1 MPTDNNT
8 TQHDNNTATQYDYY
22 YYQGRRVRRPKAEGG
37 QFLTDHP
44 DAMHLPSD
52 KAGWDTQLTQWGL
65 DPAKYPNPTFTVG
78 SDTDLALLQ
87 KSRERSLAQHR
98 TERQEA
104 RSGTMRPLSKEDN
117 ELPAVT
123 ITADGNGRTTTS
135 HEREVSLFGHKF
147 AVSDPPSAS
156 PVADAMDDAS
166 FDFSM
171 TPEGRQLKSEMQRAA
186 DSITDR
192 YAKEYAASPEYK
204 QLAARAKAEGWD
216 TARLDEE
223 AGREFSSL
231 YGKRI
236 DSDWQA
242 MGYDER
248 WYKELNSRYGGQL
261 AEAEKQ
267 QTAADLATVGRDIDS
282 LYGRLAHDK
291 EQVRMGRKGY
301 DADTY
306 IRWNAREAML
316 DAARDQYEDAQR
328 IVDEARRDT
337 SWGKGRKL
345 ASLGRGVSDIVGDID
360 TWTAGFTDLDNAQQ
374 LNTVLHKVEAGDDLT
389 PEQTALMDA
398 LTYGMAAR
406 AAHIDDV
413 SGWYKAGEVTG
424 ESIPFIL
431 EMLVNPLSSAGSA
444 ATKTILKY
452 GLRRYGLRSVAS
464 ASRGLARRVAGLGT
478 RRGLSKALGAAAQGT
493 VGLGRGLASGVAR
506 GAGMAATTG
515 GGRVMAGAMQRQ
527 NDDYA
532 IERADDGRYVATGG
546 DETLGESIVRSFAST
561 AFENASEMSGDL
573 LGRTLGLPMHALG
586 KAGAARAVGS
596 WLSKSRAGQ
605 IYRAISGNTVAKTLR
620 ERAHVT
626 GVFGEYLEEVYSN
639 ALNAAVGNGTW
650 GEVVDPVQNVQTF
663 LSLVPMQV
671 GFGLLGL
678 GGYAAQSYASAR
690 ERRSI
695 RDGASDRARSMMD
708 MLDNTPDALIDRVV
722 TGLSANASYTPQER
736 ETLVRYGIAVKQGRE
751 LSHAAVEMS
760 DDDRL
765 ANDAYA
771 NGQSISS
778 PAELHDA
785 WLEYLAVR
793 EEASSVF
800 SDEDMGLLETMS
812 PGQALQHI
820 DGKDRGL
827 ALELMSAR
835 ARVNGAETGIGER
848 ARDASIA
855 ATRMVRNNT
864 NEGSGRIVLAAMGD
878 GSRAYVV
885 SGSVSLNDDGS
896 IDRGG
901 SSESL
906 VVRDASTGKARMAD
920 VSEISS
926 IEADEEAGAAAEE
939 AGRTAYDGVMRG
951 ERGAMFGIPAV
962 GGVANLGGVP
972 VTVTAVGDD
981 GVHYTLPDGTAS
993 VLDEQS
999 FVDAVVGPEVSRRMV
1014 ERASVRGSGQASDGR
1029 GFDSPIQNLDSPGQ
1043 GSAWRVGDGVRR
1055 GRASGT
1061 VVELP
1066 GDGTMVVEWS
1076 DGSISQM
1083 PVAEA
1088 EVMSQ
1093 DGSGV
1098 EPQPVGRGLLGN
1110 IYDQFRGKAKA
1121 AIDFLTKR
1129 REGVAQAALHHK
1141 DIGDIDLAW
1150 GNSKMGLEHIV
1161 SKHPDV
1167 LDGLQERLDDMDVV
1181 EASDNRVVLESNTH
1195 KAVVSK
1201 MLGQEKT
1208 PQWLLTAYEKKDAS
1222 GGSSDIVP
1230 EPQRG
1235 KQNGTA
1241 PLQDIQSTGKVSA
1254 LPADMQEGDTVGG
1267 SPVALSY
1274 LLEGGK
1280 GSIGS
1285 TGYFLHGVAA
1295 AFPELT
1301 AQIEEIR
1308 SRYLSEIDPSPT
1320 GYAASGHKSIGE
1332 IRDLVNTVYGE
1343 RGVEIFDRLLQ
1354 NADGFV
1360 PRDGAIVAKAI
1371 DELLPVQP
1379 QLVAEAEV
1387 MSQDG
1392 SGASFI
1398 DVIRTL
1404 YVKGKEAASKLFQRS
1419 FFDVAK
1425 TPDFMKHL
1433 GLTGDKFTIRYGVIS
1448 RHFGKDAEHNL
1459 PEEVW
1464 KQLPE
1469 AIQNPFAITRYY
1481 ADDERKRQ
1489 KGYRLYTSLQLGNG
1503 SYVVVSAEV
1512 KNAGRDI
1519 EVNAINTVF
1528 GRNALSDVH
1537 DELIYTSDT
1546 ITPDQQSLLDGNN
1559 PRQYPANRES
1569 SDVGKVSALPAD
1581 VQGRS
1586 LTSAEANTL
1595 IAEMEAQ
1602 AEAAPEME
1610 LTPANWQREFGADGM
1625 VDTPLGKV
1633 KMGENQITKLF
1644 AKGRDAQ
1651 FGMIRPTLADPDVII
1666 EESSTSSDGTT
1677 ERPSSYVF
1685 VKTFNRN
1692 GETIKFFASITVKK
1706 DGMEVS
1712 VSSHFM
1718 NKNAVA
1724 RKMVDGNVMYI
1735 KEALRP
1741 ISSEWHLA
1749 EHREDVPD
1757 LLPTQE
1763 NNASITEDTTST
1775 GKDTTPS
1782 GKKQGGVATSP
1793 IPRDSQ
1799 GQPDYERADP
1809 DAAWDAIVEQTG
1821 GDEAMAQ
1828 AVADSMVADKEAALK
1843 KAERAK
1849 PRGGVTIAEKI
1860 AAERD
1865 RKEAVERA
1873 KASLTHWQRI
1883 ALTRQRRQV
1892 EAQAEQSRRAE
1903 EAARSRREQEER
1915 QRAELEEAERIRRE
1929 ALNGVPDIIDDTP
1942 QDARARGYR
1951 RVNGEKIDRQA
1962 PLALPGDVSA
1972 DAVNRQFNDELQ
1984 RQVDGT
1990 LPKGHIY
1997 RLGRPGGVLLSTGFP
2012 DLPIELSST
2021 RLEEKSRQR
2030 NHEFD
2035 IADVRD
2041 LAKAINNPLA
2051 VFSYGNKDKAQN
2063 VVVEIERGGKKFVV
2077 GISLNPVV
2085 GGRNLE
2091 VNSIRGLFPKD
2102 NAEWLNWIAQG
2113 KLLYVDKQK
2122 IQALMSQQRTILAD
2136 VGYLDLDAVA
2146 NIVKNFE
2153 NPDISI
2159 GNGAIL
2165 GNEVHVKFD
2174 DQNIPAGR
2182 VALIEASRL
2191 QPSHINGQRNPL
2203 HFIDEAQPKE
2213 RNDEASVLS
2222 ARRMAANIRPEE
2234 ITSSV
2239 TAYTGAPTVN
2249 VRGEVIQGNNRSA
2262 ALREMWAGEPA
2273 QAQKYKQYLTDHAA
2287 DFGLTPEDVEAMRR
2301 PVLVS
2306 MVDVS
2311 DDEAITLGQFVAQD
2325 TESGGT
2331 ERIKP
2336 RNVVQRMG
2344 GDMRSF
2350 ASRLL
2355 SSSNDEMTFSE
2366 LVDRNGM
2373 DVLKWMQQRGHIS
2386 PTQYRSAFD
2395 NRGNLT
2401 AEAKNDLRGI
2411 MYQSIFQNGNTHL
2424 EEMFGT
2430 LPAKAQKAILATAY
2444 RDYDSPN
2451 AERMNAELQ
2460 ASISAYHALSQMPDF
2475 ASAKN
2480 YREARLAA
2488 QTWQRQYAIDDV
2500 TGESYLP
2507 SDRYSNF
2514 AVLLAVMYKGQT
2526 QSFIQNTLDGIF
2538 DLVQGTQ
2545 EATLFEQP
2553 DNTPRTL
2560 AEAINEAI
2568 NARGD
2573 ELLLNGKFTYDGQR
2587 RSNVLAGGS
2596 AASQQGRQGST
2607 GDAPAGGRAEDA
2619 TRQADSPSGVERNSG
2634 QLRNDG
2640 KRQNALS
2647 EVSSAERIEME
2658 SRIVDWLSDDNLA
2671 KASGKSREDIF
2682 KEFGNEPMPIAY
2694 IPERFMPLA
2703 GDGISD
2709 PRIYCGKGYF
2719 IEHALRNHA
2728 AQGSQMSVD
2737 DVDVSKYLNI
2747 QSVLDNPDHIK
2758 ETFVDGKRTV
2768 VFIKKIGRYFAEL
2781 TQVEENG
2788 KIILHKS
2795 LFNQKKEPYAKLD
2808 DIRHKYTSSEGG
2820 VSSISHADGTA
2831 PAISLQ
2837 SRDDVKSSRK
2847 SKPTNSRTDVDNN
2860 LNGVSDDTAT
2870 QHSSDVSES
2879 KETDKLTDAQAIGEK
2894 LDEKPF
2900 ATVKTKRGIAELRRA
2915 TSRSKDGMSATR
2927 VVATRN
2933 GREVSMPTASMPLPD
2948 IYAMPDISDS
2958 IEVVGARE
2966 IRELKGKTAATVVV
2980 RHEDGTL
2987 DTMETRLVPKDET
3000 EAVNDAQPLSLAD
3013 MQQGSEPA
3021 MRQVDVEGLMQ
3032 AINRDGEAKLS
3043 DHFIVGK
3050 PGLTERLSGGNTNGQ
3065 TSNTEAGQT
3074 NDTYGADNRLVSRA
3088 RYEELKK
3095 RMRQKLGGQMN
3106 MGIDPE
3112 ILAIG
3117 TEMAAYHIEAG
3128 ARRFADYARRMIAD
3142 LGDAIRPYLKSFYN
3156 GARDL
3161 PEVQEAGYADE
3172 MTPYEDVRAFDVANF
3187 DRGST
3192 DAFAT
3197 AEMVVAEQEA
3207 GRQAEKAKSEIINRR
3222 NNERRKENEQTAADT
3237 EAVAGQA
3244 EAVASKAES
3253 RIEAA
3258 TDEKQVNE
3266 TVEEI
3271 DSQLD
3276 KVNEQ
3281 LALLGYYDADQV
3293 EGDFNEAYGYM
3304 RNAEKK
3310 AVKDA
3315 NRLANRLVKDLG
3327 IDPKAIVDK
3336 KGKRRRSI
3344 AVANI
3349 APIGGDI
3356 SIYLPLGD
3364 KRELYINIQL
3374 DKQNGDNLKAKGG
3387 YVRIENPNPERGE
3400 ERYLSS
3406 NNFFADDET
3415 YQSLLRKVQQLV
3427 KHYVTDFVPKSN
3439 TQQEVSAKAER
3450 KQGKRQRKQEE
3461 PKIADLFSAQEEYAV
3476 ENQENSPFQ
3485 KGDAVI
3491 YHGKPATVYDFDD
3504 DGRLVLDTGLAPVL
3518 YDIADPKEV
3527 KPANTASPNVE
3538 NAEINRTFANAV
3550 KTDMLVALDSG
3561 TRPYRSILDLRKRA
3575 ASLGM
3580 EVDND
3585 GRTDILLQELVEDGL
3600 VRAAREVVEQH
3611 GRDSRE
3617 SYDLI
3622 CKLYDMQPTIAARSS
3637 NRIKMQQYST
3647 PLPMAWNAAHFAMSG
3662 KKDGKV
3668 LEPTAGNGMLVF
3680 SVPAQQVHAN
3690 ELDET
3695 RLDNLREQG
3704 FAQVTRQDAADPFE
3718 GGQQYDVIIANPPF
3732 GKREEVEYDG
3742 KMIPG
3747 LDPQITLNALASMKD
3762 DGKAAIIIGGNM
3774 EYGNNGGL
3782 KSMKPFFTYLYDH
3795 YNVKGVVDM
3804 DGRLYAKQGTTYPTR
3819 MILIA
3824 GRRSDEERAQTAV
3837 YPPVESKAIRK
3848 AESFDDLYEIVNEVI
3863 NSKEKTNG
3871 TEILRS
3877 QQGQLVS
3884 VADRPSR
3891 NTDGKRHTGQSRTD
3905 DTSGRGR
3912 RASVEGPQEQSEVVL
3927 RGEHRTDTGDGET
3940 RRGTGGNTTG
3950 GSRGVPEPDVQRVD
3964 RVGVS
3969 TNRVGL
3975 SPEPKKRNL
3984 TEEKL
3989 PYRPHNSAFSL
4000 ESVAPAAMVEA
4011 MDNVLSQIEAE
4022 NGNIDEFVKK
4032 ELGYDTIE
4040 ETHQALAAEQIDS
4053 VAMAIYQMK
4062 KGQALIIGDQT
4073 GVGKGRQMAAL
4084 IRWAVKRGEKPIFI
4098 TQKAD
4103 LFSDIYRD
4111 LVDIGSGDLVPF
4123 IFNSPSAKENKG
4135 EMVDAN
4141 GKVVYKG
4148 LSDAKMKKVMATGKL
4163 PDEYD
4168 YAVLTYSQV
4177 NSGDEISQKEAE
4189 EAAKKR
4195 GGRTK
4200 KSKASKDGK
4209 ATPKATFL
4217 RAIAEDNYL
4226 FLDESHT
4233 AAGTSNTGAY
4243 LQSILRSAKAAT
4255 FASATFAKRPDTM
4268 PLYAI
4273 RTAMS
4278 QAKVEPDKLI
4288 GIIEKGGVTLQ
4299 EIMSRELTNAGQMVR
4314 RERDMSDVVTDWKT
4328 ITDPV
4333 TVKRSRENYD
4343 RTIAAFNAIIKFQED
4358 YVKPMVDAMDKE
4370 LAVMAESA
4378 GIKRGTDKLGI
4389 SNVPFASKTYNYT
4402 KQLMLALKVD
4412 AIVNEVDTEI
4422 KAGRHPVIALE
4433 STMESSIKDY
4443 SAGEVIEEPT
4453 FSASLLRGLDTVM
4466 QYTIKDENGKEQHAR
4481 YSPKQLGEAGEK
4493 AYYELQDFI
4502 RKSTSDI
4509 FISPL
4514 DAIIERLHGIGYK
4527 VGELT
4532 GRDMYVERDDEGRVV
4547 VKRRT
4552 DKDKKKMQREFNN
4565 GTLDVLILNKSAS
4578 TGISLHA
4585 SEKFSDQRQR
4595 TMIIAQPLSDI
4606 NDYMQMIGRIDRTGQ
4621 VHRGYYINLG
4631 LPVPAENRFLMMLS
4645 TKLKSLNANT
4655 TTSQDSESN
4664 DVEAPDLLNKYGSQ
4678 VVVEYLRD
4686 NPEIYEKMGSPLK
4699 KSGEGSNTVSIAEL
4713 EEYKPQEDDARKITG
4728 YVALLTT
4735 KEQEEFYDD
4744 VVRRYNELIKYLN
4757 DTGSNDLKITV
4768 MPLRAKTLSKRV
4780 SSEGIDP
4787 TGTNPFARNSYV
4799 ERVEMDVLRKPMKAA
4814 EIRKTIAQV
4823 NKGKRPEDYIRQV
4836 IATIEKE
4843 DEARVAAEEARY
4855 ERSKVKA
4862 QEDIAKQTDKI
4873 NRQQKRTAEE
4883 KQAAIAD
4890 YVRET
4895 NDNVESKHNDNMVR
4909 INTNSDM
4916 LKQRLHMFEVGKSYL
4931 MPDNLESMVFDFS
4944 TPAIFC
4950 GYKSKDS
4957 KITASTTLAVFA
4969 TLDGRRR
4976 MEVKLSQ
4983 PEALRNIYKATNDNW
4998 DAARSTTLEN
5008 WDSQIPTGTRKT
5020 GFIMTGN
5027 ILQAIADTQDEHGGY
5042 PGQLISYTDIDGN
5055 VHDGI
5060 LMPDKWNTSMLKT
5073 SGAPIIS
5080 RLKQIKDYMPVTSH
5094 DGKVD
5099 ITGSSWAKVY
5109 YLTVPK
5115 TKKDGAVYYENKTLL
5130 DAVHGHNFYPYRGKL
5145 RADITAENIER
5156 VVRELSKLGV
5166 RVKEETNEDDALYR
5180 LDDELAEV
5188 NERFNEQLDGLT
5200 EENADS
5206 VTLSL
5211 GRPSAVL
5218 RAAGVEDKP
5227 MKLYGNKVMKKMR
5240 KHGFTLPE
5248 LRDLPRAVADPIA
5261 VFKNYGKEGNR
5272 SILTEL
5278 RTEQGNF
5285 LVTLTL
5291 GEGHDVDFNIVTSV
5305 FGKGGSNIVDWINKG
5320 FATYINKEKALD
5332 YLHHSALKAVTSD
5345 SQELVSAA
5353 NVVRNFENPGING
5366 EETYR
5371 DVYRLDD
5378 DELGEVNERFN
5389 EELRRYDSGEMDTNE
5404 MFHLGMPQGVMR
5416 AFLPDLP
5423 IVMRQRVAKKG
5434 AEKKHNVPT
5443 SALQDMPS
5451 MISDPIFVF
5460 QRDANTIGILTDMTD
5475 NDGKN
5480 VCVAIELGR
5489 VIQNGGE
5496 YLEVNDIRSF
5506 HGREVKY
5513 IIEPIAHN
5521 NTLRYANK
5529 EKGLAWLSSA
5539 SQPVQQEIDKQ
5550 DLIDAANIVRNFEN
5564 PSFNGD
5570 NLREGV
5576 GELSDDDLSIANDP
5590 VSKLLGK
5597 STRTAA
5603 QRRAFAEKERQRMV
5617 DAVQDLAAKLH
5628 LDNVEVVTDAST
5640 LDGRRA
5646 KAKGFYSRST
5656 GRITIVIPN
5665 HTSVYDAEQTLLH
5678 EAVAHYGLRELF
5690 GEHFDTFLD
5699 NVFQSADSDVRRR
5712 ITELARERNWDF
5724 RTATEEYL
5732 ASLAEETNF
5741 EAATRSGWWQKI
5753 KDAFM
5758 RMLHSIG
5765 FENFSGVTLSD
5776 NELRYIL
5783 WRSYENLAEPGRY
5796 RSILGEAED
5805 VAKQYELKVGNY
5817 APFHGN
5823 IGQVADVRESAKAKR
5838 IEKLRNSKPVGIT
5851 GNEIEP
5857 SDNLKQYKKNALE
5870 YGKKLQ
5876 GEYTNKDT
5884 GITIRLQRGRRNGG
5898 INEVLQHDYKD
5909 IEHLQSTAAIPHIIE
5924 NSIYIDTRENID
5936 VEKNPDVKEY
5946 QYYVCGLKIGNVDY
5960 TVRSTVAVDKNGNR
5974 YYDHKLTHIEK
5985 GKLLDLIN
5993 SQAAY
5998 NNGFGTTPGTKP
6010 TTEIFSNY
6018 KDKILLS
6025 ILQAD
6030 GEEKDLLFREADT
6043 PQEYDKAIVRER
6055 YDRRVRSFWYNSAE
6069 SMFDSMQS
6077 LKEAMQ
6083 MIVEAETGG
6092 TRHIEE
6098 IAGFENAYLGENR
6111 LSSKNEAEGK
6121 AVARHLFKPLLDEA
6135 AKLAKDKA
6143 SRTALYDYMMAKH
6156 GLERNRVMAL
6166 REAQKAYDDT
6176 LRKHPHSK
6184 KTLQDFIDEY
6194 RDRDFAGLTGLTGTE
6209 NVAEAEAEARRMVDE
6224 YEAAHDTDALWARVR
6239 AVTDYIL
6246 DKSLDTGLL
6255 SREGYDR
6262 IKGMYTHYIPLRGF
6276 AAVTSPE
6283 AYTYLDAVQTGAASV
6298 IKEAG
6303 GRTTKADDPLAQ
6315 ISSMLD
6321 SVIMQGNRNQ
6331 IVKQRFLNFVLNHPS
6346 DLVSVS
6352 ELYLEHDEV
6361 KGEWRAKLP
6370 ELDDDMTPSQV
6381 SAALREFDRTM
6392 SRLVAEQPGRYRLAR
6407 QSPDI
6412 PYVVP
6417 GKATLRE
6424 HQVLVRRGGRTV
6436 VLTINGNPRLAQ
6448 ALNGAT
6454 NPDGGTGMWEQV
6466 LRIGESVNRQLA
6478 AFYTTRRPDFVLSNF
6493 LRDAVYTNTMAYVKE
6508 GGSYGARFNVN
6519 FGRFNPGS
6527 IMRLIVRYEAG
6538 RLDESD
6544 ETERLFRLF
6553 MDNGGETGY
6562 AMMRDMEAHKR
6573 AVTRALRDSRGL
6585 TVAQLGKMVGGY
6597 WDIFNRGV
6605 ENCARFAAFVTS
6617 MQSGRSL
6624 DRSIWDAK
6632 EISVNFNKKGS
6643 GFTMFDPRA
6652 GWRSASNWV
6661 RFASGAG
6668 RLGYVFWN
6676 AALQGTSN
6684 FTRAT
6689 ARHPVR
6695 AVTAMAAMYL
6705 LGTLAPVLASM
6716 FGSGDDDDDYY
6727 DLPDFVRRTNWVI
6740 PTGGHGWIC
6749 IPLPVEYRAI
6759 YGLGELSGTL
6769 MGGEVR
6775 MDGAEIAMEVASQ
6788 LSQLMPIN
6796 LLEGGGGSH
6805 AWHALVP
6812 SAVAPI
6818 VEIAVN
6824 RDWLGLPVYKDT
6836 PYNKEVPEWRSV
6848 YRNTNELLVSA
6859 SRWLNDASGGND
6871 VDRGTMGW
6879 LNPAAVEH
6887 LLGGYLG
6894 GYATTVGQMVNMAG
6908 SLIRGEETDVRNVPL
6923 LNRVYKRGTDRTEAR
6938 HVNEEYWKLVKEA
6951 GKTTYRLR
6959 GYREEAARGV
6969 TEYAERIVWL
6979 NRSPE
6984 YARYAIMRPY
6994 MRAVK
6999 RMEQAR
7005 GQVAEGAQAD
7015 SIDNAII
7022 DLKRQA
7028 VEACAAVE

>member
-1 MPTDNNT
+1 MAKEEFRRKLYETLTHTPDRASNRTWGD
-8 TQHDNNTATQYDYY
+8 YDMFNEVLD
-22 YYQGRRVRRPKAEGG
+22 GDEERRRVAYDRMRRYGGYEGSWDDFNGELGLAASSPGGDAAAGGRGASMVVPSHAPEVSYGTAVPGVTSATGGEEASVTAKRPKETTAD
-37 QFLTDHP
+37 L
-44 DAMHLPSD
+44 LVRRD
-52 KAGWDTQLTQWGL
+52 KAQERFMKS
-65 DPAKYPNPTFTVG
+65 AKG
-78 SDTDLALLQ
+78 EALQ
-87 KSRERSLAQHR
+87 RR
-98 TERQEA
+98 
-104 RSGTMRPLSKEDN
+104 
-117 ELPAVT
+117 
-123 ITADGNGRTTTS
+123 
-135 HEREVSLFGHKF
+135 
-147 AVSDPPSAS
+147 
-156 PVADAMDDAS
+156 MDDAYYNK
-166 FDFSM
+166 
-171 TPEGRQLKSEMQRAA
+171 LSEYLPGYLSSGQG
-186 DSITDR
+186 
-192 YAKEYAASPEYK
+192 KEFVSK
-204 QLAARAKAEGWD
+204 AKASGMSKEQIIQAVMDEVNYLHAPEFDEMWEAGGYNEKIAAGVEASAPGLSEAM
-216 TARLDEE
+216 ARQGNKVDVLALTDKIGREREALRQWRQEHPEAYHRGNGMSYYNTRLAQLDAAEAQMDEARRIIEE
-223 AGREFSSL
+223 AGRDSRKGGGRRLAALGRGIRDVVTDLDTWTMGFADVKNGETLVRTLEKADRGETLTDSEEL
-231 YGKRI
+231 LLDAVLTNAAARDLNAGRI
-236 DSDWQA
+236 SGWYDAGQVTGEMLPFVVQIAASGGLTSA
-242 MGYDER
+242 LSEGMSAATRGLVKHGLRKMG
-248 WYKELNSRYGGQL
+248 
-261 AEAEKQ
+261 
-267 QTAADLATVGRDIDS
+267 QTAAGRAAINSGLRADRAVSRFGQRLGTNRYGQWLAKGAEALGGGLKALPGTMAKGAVVAGSTGLPRTVADY
-282 LYGRLAHDK
+282 YGR
-291 EQVRMGRKGY
+291 E
-301 DADTY
+301 ADS
-306 IRWNAREAML
+306 
-316 DAARDQYEDAQR
+316 YEF
-328 IVDEARRDT
+328 
-337 SWGKGRKL
+337 
-345 ASLGRGVSDIVGDID
+345 GRG
-360 TWTAGFTDLDNAQQ
+360 
-374 LNTVLHKVEAGDDLT
+374 
-389 PEQTALMDA
+389 
-398 LTYGMAAR
+398 
-406 AAHIDDV
+406 
-413 SGWYKAGEVTG
+413 
-424 ESIPFIL
+424 
-431 EMLVNPLSSAGSA
+431 
-444 ATKTILKY
+444 
-452 GLRRYGLRSVAS
+452 
-464 ASRGLARRVAGLGT
+464 
-478 RRGLSKALGAAAQGT
+478 
-493 VGLGRGLASGVAR
+493 
-506 GAGMAATTG
+506 
-515 GGRVMAGAMQRQ
+515 
-527 NDDYA
+527 
-532 IERADDGRYVATGG
+532 DDGRYDVERTG
-546 DETLGESIVRSFAST
+546 ASPG
-561 AFENASEMSGDL
+561 ENARRAFYSNAAEFGSEFAG
-573 LGRTLGLPMHALG
+573 GALG
-586 KAGAARAVGS
+586 KVVGGMADIARAVPGAGDI
-596 WLSKSRAGQ
+596 LGLGAQLTNKLRHTRAGQ
-605 IYRAISGNTVAKTLR
+605 LYDAVVNAPVAGALRRATNIGGLS
-620 ERAHVT
+620 E
-626 GVFGEYLEEVYSN
+626 EYLEEVYNNVLAGLSGDMDWSDVTS
-639 ALNAAVGNGTW
+639 L
-650 GEVVDPVQNVQTF
+650 DQNVETF
-663 LSLVPMQV
+663 MALVPAQV
-671 GFGLLGL
+671 AFGMLGL
-678 GGYAAQSYASAR
+678 GGMAAGLRSCNKAR
-690 ERRSI
+690 REMRDDADDALLPIMDGIDLADNEHIERVI
-695 RDGASDRARSMMD
+695 KDVARSGSMGMED
-708 MLDNTPDALIDRVV
+708 K
-722 TGLSANASYTPQER
+722 SAILR
-736 ETLVRYGIAVKQGRE
+736 
-751 LSHAAVEMS
+751 
-760 DDDRL
+760 
-765 ANDAYA
+765 YA
-771 NGQSISS
+771 NNTLRGHELTGSRGRSR
-778 PAELHDA
+778 AED
-785 WLEYLAVR
+785 
-793 EEASSVF
+793 
-800 SDEDMGLLETMS
+800 
-812 PGQALQHI
+812 
-820 DGKDRGL
+820 
-827 ALELMSAR
+827 
-835 ARVNGAETGIGER
+835 
-848 ARDASIA
+848 
-855 ATRMVRNNT
+855 
-864 NEGSGRIVLAAMGD
+864 AMGD
-878 GSRAYVV
+878 AAYQRGYGMTDGGQMDAALTEVAVLGDELAGTFSSEELYQMQAMSPSSVSRWLSERGRGEQIPAAMDYMEAAATV
-885 SGSVSLNDDGS
+885 SGIRAGIEDRASTKAEEAERLVRENANLGTGTVVAVTLRDGRKAFVKS
-896 IDRGG
+896 GEAMSRSRGEYDG
-901 SSESL
+901 GGVRRAELASNSL
-906 VVRDASTGKARMAD
+906 VVRDAATGETRMVPD
-920 VSEISS
+920 GDIVRVDS
-926 IEADEEAGAAAEE
+926 EEALETAVAE
-939 AGRTAYDGVMRG
+939 ARKVAYDGAIAEGGRLLRG
-951 ERGAMFGIPAV
+951 DVDMGVGASFD
-962 GGVANLGGVP
+962 VAFDDGSYGR
-972 VTVTAVGDD
+972 VTVTAD
-981 GVHYTLPDGTAS
+981 GGDGTVDVQMSDGSEVKGMAKE
-993 VLDEQS
+993 VLQVLARNYRLAKRRDE
-999 FVDAVVGPEVSRRMV
+999 R
-1014 ERASVRGSGQASDGR
+1014 RASGRAYGMNGSADAGSGNAPAGSDAGV
-1029 GFDSPIQNLDSPGQ
+1029 
-1043 GSAWRVGDGVRR
+1043 RVGDTVEMDGRR
-1055 GRASGT
+1055 G
-1061 VVELP
+1061 E
-1066 GDGTMVVEWS
+1066 
-1076 DGSISQM
+1076 
-1083 PVAEA
+1083 VAE
-1088 EVMSQ
+1088 VRD
-1093 DGSGV
+1093 DG
-1098 EPQPVGRGLLGN
+1098 
-1110 IYDQFRGKAKA
+1110 
-1121 AIDFLTKR
+1121 
-1129 REGVAQAALHHK
+1129 
-1141 DIGDIDLAW
+1141 
-1150 GNSKMGLEHIV
+1150 
-1161 SKHPDV
+1161 
-1167 LDGLQERLDDMDVV
+1167 
-1181 EASDNRVVLESNTH
+1181 
-1195 KAVVSK
+1195 AVVSWDDGRVT
-1201 MLGQEKT
+1201 LES
-1208 PQWLLTAYEKKDAS
+1208 LEAAA
-1222 GGSSDIVP
+1222 
-1230 EPQRG
+1230 RG
-1235 KQNGTA
+1235 K
-1241 PLQDIQSTGKVSA
+1241 
-1254 LPADMQEGDTVGG
+1254 
-1267 SPVALSY
+1267 
-1274 LLEGGK
+1274 
-1280 GSIGS
+1280 
-1285 TGYFLHGVAA
+1285 
-1295 AFPELT
+1295 
-1301 AQIEEIR
+1301 
-1308 SRYLSEIDPSPT
+1308 
-1320 GYAASGHKSIGE
+1320 
-1332 IRDLVNTVYGE
+1332 
-1343 RGVEIFDRLLQ
+1343 
-1354 NADGFV
+1354 
-1360 PRDGAIVAKAI
+1360 
-1371 DELLPVQP
+1371 
-1379 QLVAEAEV
+1379 
-1387 MSQDG
+1387 
-1392 SGASFI
+1392 
-1398 DVIRTL
+1398 
-1404 YVKGKEAASKLFQRS
+1404 
-1419 FFDVAK
+1419 
-1425 TPDFMKHL
+1425 
-1433 GLTGDKFTIRYGVIS
+1433 
-1448 RHFGKDAEHNL
+1448 
-1459 PEEVW
+1459 
-1464 KQLPE
+1464 
-1469 AIQNPFAITRYY
+1469 
-1481 ADDERKRQ
+1481 
-1489 KGYRLYTSLQLGNG
+1489 
-1503 SYVVVSAEV
+1503 
-1512 KNAGRDI
+1512 
-1519 EVNAINTVF
+1519 
-1528 GRNALSDVH
+1528 
-1537 DELIYTSDT
+1537 
-1546 ITPDQQSLLDGNN
+1546 
-1559 PRQYPANRES
+1559 
-1569 SDVGKVSALPAD
+1569 
-1581 VQGRS
+1581 
-1586 LTSAEANTL
+1586 
-1595 IAEMEAQ
+1595 
-1602 AEAAPEME
+1602 
-1610 LTPANWQREFGADGM
+1610 
-1625 VDTPLGKV
+1625 
-1633 KMGENQITKLF
+1633 
-1644 AKGRDAQ
+1644 
-1651 FGMIRPTLADPDVII
+1651 
-1666 EESSTSSDGTT
+1666 
-1677 ERPSSYVF
+1677 
-1685 VKTFNRN
+1685 
-1692 GETIKFFASITVKK
+1692 
-1706 DGMEVS
+1706 
-1712 VSSHFM
+1712 
-1718 NKNAVA
+1718 
-1724 RKMVDGNVMYI
+1724 VDGNVMYI

-1775 GKDTTPS
+1775 VKDTTPS

-1883 ALTRQRRQV
+1883 ALTRQRRQM

-1942 QDARARGYR
+1942 QNARARGYR

-2035 IADVRD
+2035 IANVRD

-2146 NIVKNFE
+2146 NIVENFE

-2262 ALREMWAGEPA
+2262 ALREMWAGEPT
-2273 QAQKYKQYLTDHAA
+2273 QAQKYRQYLTDHAA

-2336 RNVVQRMG
+2336 KNVVQRMG

-2596 AASQQGRQGST
+2596 AASQQGST
-2607 GDAPAGGRAEDA
+2607 GDAPSGGRTEGGAGTA
-2619 TRQADSPSGVERNSG
+2619 TDKGRTVPNDTERGGQGDIRHSSGRQPDGLEASEGEVRLSDEIDENGRQFVLTSNG
-2634 QLRNDG
+2634 QLSFGEITEESGLTPAPILLSEGIITNPATNDG
-2640 KRQNALS
+2640 YGLVHIEARHGDQIRKAGYKSVIEFIEDVAQNYERVKEGNIRNGNPTYLIQLKDKHNNTLIVELS
-2647 EVSSAERIEME
+2647 
-2658 SRIVDWLSDDNLA
+2658 SDGNYWNINTA
-2671 KASGKSREDIF
+2671 GIF
-2682 KEFGNEPMPIAY
+2682 KESYGKNRRE
-2694 IPERFMPLA
+2694 
-2703 GDGISD
+2703 
-2709 PRIYCGKGYF
+2709 IYNRHTTVQQSAETVG
-2719 IEHALRNHA
+2719 A
-2728 AQGSQMSVD
+2728 SQEAE
-2737 DVDVSKYLNI
+2737 
-2747 QSVLDNPDHIK
+2747 QSG
-2758 ETFVDGKRTV
+2758 TT
-2768 VFIKKIGRYFAEL
+2768 
-2781 TQVEENG
+2781 
-2788 KIILHKS
+2788 
-2795 LFNQKKEPYAKLD
+2795 
-2808 DIRHKYTSSEGG
+2808 TSSSMNAPTSNI
-2820 VSSISHADGTA
+2820 VSET
-2831 PAISLQ
+2831 P
-2837 SRDDVKSSRK
+2837 
-2847 SKPTNSRTDVDNN
+2847 KPTNSRTDVDSN

-2870 QHSSDVSES
+2870 QHSSDVSVRKYTDKSGVTQTIGEKVAKTEEETEQREAELASRVQVNDDDWQDGDGERPTYKRSIIIDGTHTATQIDEPDENGHYTGSYFEFDNKRFGDIAEIVDYIDNGNTLAS
-2879 KETDKLTDAQAIGEK
+2879 KIAQAEAETDQNPTEAQKEAGNYKKGHIRIGQFNITVENPKGSVRRGTDANGNPWETTMQNTYGYIRGTEGVDGDHIDVFLTNDIDGWNGRRVYVVDQYNEDGTFDEHKVMLGFNEEDEARDAYFSNYNKGWSDRHKIVMTSTNLEDFEKWIDSSHRKTKPFAEYRSVNAEQSKSISPADRIAEIDAQMADLKKQADEAHGRSDLFEEARIISESNELYAERRRLVQEMQPSAVQAEDENAGQTQRPSATDDRYTIERRYHKKNGSYIHAVKFTEQMPREQFLSLKKCVKDFGGYYSSYGKGGFIFETEEAGRKFAEAVLDPSGEK
-2894 LDEKPF
+2894 LDDEK
-2900 ATVKTKRGIAELRRA
+2900 
-2915 TSRSKDGMSATR
+2915 
-2927 VVATRN
+2927 
-2933 GREVSMPTASMPLPD
+2933 
-2948 IYAMPDISDS
+2948 
-2958 IEVVGARE
+2958 
-2966 IRELKGKTAATVVV
+2966 
-2980 RHEDGTL
+2980 
-2987 DTMETRLVPKDET
+2987 
-3000 EAVNDAQPLSLAD
+3000 PLSLDD
-3013 MQQGSEPA
+3013 MRQSNRPA

-3065 TSNTEAGQT
+3065 TSNTEAGQA

-3161 PEVQEAGYADE
+3161 PEVQEAGYAEE
-3172 MTPYEDVRAFDVANF
+3172 MTPYDEVRTFDTANF
-3187 DRGST
+3187 DKANI
-3192 DAFAT
+3192 DAFVT
-3197 AEMVVAEQEA
+3197 AEMVVAEQEV
-3207 GRQAEKAKSEIINRR
+3207 QKEAETAKEQLTNQR
-3222 NNERRKENEQTAADT
+3222 NKQRRKEDEQRTTDT

-3281 LALLGYYDADQV
+3281 LALLGYYEADQV
-3293 EGDFNEAYGYM
+3293 EDDFNEAYGYM

-3315 NRLANRLVKDLG
+3315 NRLANSLVKDLG

-3344 AVANI
+3344 ATANI
-3349 APIGGDI
+3349 ASIGGDI
-3356 SIYLPLGD
+3356 SIHLPLGD

-3374 DKQNGDNLKAKGG
+3374 DKHDGDNLKAMGG
-3387 YVRIENPNPERGE
+3387 YIRIENPNPERGE

-3450 KQGKRQRKQEE
+3450 KQGKRQKKQDES
-3461 PKIADLFSAQEEYAV
+3461 KIADLFSAQEENAV
-3476 ENQENSPFQ
+3476 ENQENSPFK
-3485 KGDAVI
+3485 KGDAVV
-3491 YHGKPATVYDFDD
+3491 YKGKPATVYDIEDN
-3504 DGRLVLDTGLAPVL
+3504 GRLVLDTGLAPVL

-3575 ASLGM
+3575 AGLGM

-3704 FAQVTRQDAADPFE
+3704 FAQVTRQDAAEPFE

-3912 RASVEGPQEQSEVVL
+3912 RAPVEGTQEQGEVVL

-3950 GSRGVPEPDVQRVD
+3950 GSRGIPEPDVQRVD

-4163 PDEYD
+4163 PDEYY

-4836 IATIEKE
+4836 IATIENE

-5099 ITGSSWAKVY
+5099 ITGGSWAKVY

-5180 LDDELAEV
+5180 L
-5188 NERFNEQLDGLT
+5188 
-5200 EENADS
+5200 
-5206 VTLSL
+5206 
-5211 GRPSAVL
+5211 
-5218 RAAGVEDKP
+5218 
-5227 MKLYGNKVMKKMR
+5227 
-5240 KHGFTLPE
+5240 
-5248 LRDLPRAVADPIA
+5248 
-5261 VFKNYGKEGNR
+5261 
-5272 SILTEL
+5272 
-5278 RTEQGNF
+5278 
-5285 LVTLTL
+5285 
-5291 GEGHDVDFNIVTSV
+5291 
-5305 FGKGGSNIVDWINKG
+5305 
-5320 FATYINKEKALD
+5320 
-5332 YLHHSALKAVTSD
+5332 
-5345 SQELVSAA
+5345 
-5353 NVVRNFENPGING
+5353 
-5366 EETYR
+5366 
-5371 DVYRLDD
+5371 D

-5603 QRRAFAEKERQRMV
+5603 QRRAFAERERLRMV

-5628 LDNVEVVTDAST
+5628 LDNVDIVTDAST
-5640 LDGRRA
+5640 LTGRRA
-5646 KAKGFYSRST
+5646 RAKGFYSPRT
-5656 GRITIVIPN
+5656 GKIVIVIPN
-5665 HTSVYDAEQTLLH
+5665 QTSVFDAEQTLLH

-5699 NVFQSADSDVRRR
+5699 NVLANADEAVRRR
-5712 ITELARERNWDF
+5712 ILELSRRHGWDS

-5741 EAATRSGWWQKI
+5741 EAANRTGWWQKI
-5753 KDAFM
+5753 KELFLD
-5758 RMLHSIG
+5758 MLHRIG
-5765 FENFSGVTLSD
+5765 FEDFSGVTLSD

-5783 WRSYENLAEPGRY
+5783 WRSYENLREPGRY

-5805 VAKQYELKVGNY
+5805 IARQAELKVGRY
-5817 APFHGN
+5817 AEDG
-5823 IGQVADVRESAKAKR
+5823 GAGAGVAAESGSDSKAERIRKLRES
-5838 IEKLRNSKPVGIT
+5838 EPVEIT
-5851 GNEIEP
+5851 GKEIEA
-5857 SDNLKQYKKNALE
+5857 SDDLKQYKKNALE
-5870 YGKKLQ
+5870 YGKSLRANYQ
-5876 GEYTNKDT
+5876 NKDT
-5884 GITIRLQRGRRNGG
+5884 GVTIQLGETGVK
-5898 INEVLQHDYKD
+5898 EVLNHDYKNV
-5909 IEHLQSTAAIPHIIE
+5909 EQLQSIAAIPQIIE
-5924 NSIYIDTRENID
+5924 NSIYIDSQENAD
-5936 VEKNPDVKEY
+5936 PEKNEDVSMY
-5946 QYYVCGLKIGNVDY
+5946 HYYVCGLKIGDSDY
-5960 TVRSTVAVDKNGNR
+5960 TVRAVIAEQPNGNR
-5974 YYDHKLTHIEK
+5974 YYDHKLTQIEK
-5985 GKLLDLIN
+5985 GKLLDSLSGI
-5993 SQAAY
+5993 
-5998 NNGFGTTPGTKP
+5998 TTPGFNQETFPISEVKDTK
-6010 TTEIFSNY
+6010 
-6018 KDKILLS
+6018 LLS
-6025 ILQAD
+6025 LLQTEE
-6030 GEEKDLLFREADT
+6030 EEKVLYRMADSAEDYERALVRDKYEKRAGSLLF
-6043 PQEYDKAIVRER
+6043 
-6055 YDRRVRSFWYNSAE
+6055 NSAE
-6069 SMFDSMQS
+6069 SVFDNMQS
-6077 LKEAMQ
+6077 LKESMQ
-6083 MIVEAETGG
+6083 MIVKAEGRG
-6092 TRHIEE
+6092 MHIEE
-6098 IAGFENAYLGENR
+6098 IEGFENAYLGENR
-6111 LSSKNEAEGK
+6111 LSSVNEDEMRR
-6121 AVARHLFKPLLDEA
+6121 VARELYKPLIDA
-6135 AKLAKDKA
+6135 VSRLAPDKA
-6143 SRTALYDYMMAKH
+6143 AREALMRYMKAKH
-6156 GLERNRVMAL
+6156 GLERNVEMRV
-6166 REAQKAYDDT
+6166 REKERVVAEKAG
-6176 LRKHPHSK
+6176 RRPHDPGEDASPRARAAYEK
-6184 KTLQDFIDEY
+6184 SLAEWEERVDGLSGELAAID
-6194 RDRDFAGLTGLTGTE
+6194 RRDFAGLTGLTGE
-6209 NVAEAEAEARRMVDE
+6209 VSVAGAEAAAARLVEDYERYHDVSEVWSRMR
-6224 YEAAHDTDALWARVR
+6224 AATDF
-6239 AVTDYIL
+6239 IL
-6246 DKSLDTGLL
+6246 AKSLDSGLL
-6255 SREGYDR
+6255 GRASYDR
-6262 IKGMYTHYIPLRGF
+6262 IKGMYGNYVPLRGF
-6276 AAVTSPE
+6276 AETTVAE
-6283 AYTYLDAVQTGAASV
+6283 RYNYLDQLQGGVGNVLKRA
-6298 IKEAG
+6298 K
-6303 GRTTKADDPLAQ
+6303 GRTTEADDPLVEL
-6315 ISSMLD
+6315 SLMLD
-6321 SVIMQGNRNQ
+6321 SVVMQGNRNLL
-6331 IVKQRFLNFVLNHPS
+6331 VKQRFLNFVMNHPS

-6352 ELYLEHDEV
+6352 GLYIEHDEV
-6361 KGEWRAKLP
+6361 TGRWRAVSP
-6370 ELDDDMTPSQV
+6370 ELDAGM
-6381 SAALREFDRTM
+6381 SAAEVSSAMTAFV
-6392 SRLVAEQPGRYRLAR
+6392 SRMDKLCEEQPERYKKVDDRVDVPYIV
-6407 QSPDI
+6407 PDQR
-6412 PYVVP
+6412 
-6417 GKATLRE
+6417 TLRQ
-6424 HQVLVRRGGRTV
+6424 HQVIVKRGGRDV
-6436 VLTINGNPRLAQ
+6436 VLTVNGNPRLAQ
-6448 ALNGAT
+6448 ALNGLL
-6454 NPDGGTGMWEQV
+6454 NPDHNIGGVADRV
-6466 LRIGESVNRQLA
+6466 LQAGETLNRHLA
-6478 AFYTTRRPDFVLSNF
+6478 AFYTSRNPDFVLSNF
-6493 LRDAVYTNTMAYVKE
+6493 IRDAFYSNAMTWVKE
-6508 GGSYGARFNVN
+6508 GGAYSRRFMSNM
-6519 FGRFNPGS
+6519 GQFNPAS
-6527 IMRLIVRYEAG
+6527 IVRLIYRYEHG
-6538 RLDESD
+6538 QLDMGNEV
-6544 ETERLFRLF
+6544 ERLFKLF
-6553 MDNGGETGY
+6553 MQHGGETGWTI
-6562 AMMRDMEAHKR
+6562 MRDIDKHRK
-6573 AVTRALRDSRGL
+6573 AVERELRNSRHM
-6585 TVAQLGKMVGGY
+6585 TVRQGWDVAMGY
-6597 WDIFNRGV
+6597 YDLFNRGV
-6605 ENCARFAAFVTS
+6605 ENCARFAAFLTS
-6617 MQSGRSL
+6617 MQSGRSI

-6632 EISVNFNKKGS
+6632 EVSVNFNKRGS
-6643 GFTMFDPRA
+6643 GIKAWDEGA
-6652 GWRSASNWV
+6652 GWGSASNWV
-6661 RFASGAG
+6661 RAMSGMG
-6668 RLGYVFWN
+6668 RAGYVFWN
-6676 AALQGTSN
+6676 ASVQGLSN
-6684 FTRAT
+6684 FARA
-6689 ARHPVR
+6689 AKRNPGRVVPLA
-6695 AVTAMAAMYL
+6695 AVSFG
-6705 LGTLAPVLASM
+6705 LGLLAPVVNEMLVAAM
-6716 FGSGDDDDDYY
+6716 GGDDEYY
-6727 DLPDFVRRTNWVI
+6727 DLPEFYRRSNWVFAL
-6740 PTGGHGWIC
+6740 PGGGWLTL
-6749 IPLPVEYRAI
+6749 PLPIELRAF
-6759 YGLGELSGTL
+6759 YGAGELASSL
-6769 MGGEVR
+6769 MGGKVR
-6775 MDGAEIAMEVASQ
+6775 MSGGEITMELAATVSQ
-6788 LSQLMPIN
+6788 VLPLN
-6796 LLEGGGGSH
+6796 FLEGGGS
-6805 AWHALVP
+6805 WQALVP
-6812 SAVAPI
+6812 SAAAPV
-6818 VEIAVN
+6818 VEVVVN
-6824 RDWLGLPVYKDT
+6824 RDWTGIPVYRST
-6836 PYNKEVPEWRSV
+6836 TFNEHVPEWRAV
-6848 YRNTNELLVSA
+6848 YKNTNELLVDA
-6859 SRWLNDASGGND
+6859 SRRLSRWTGGND
-6871 VDRGTMGW
+6871 VDRGRVEI
-6879 LNPAAVEH
+6879 NPAGVQHVLE
-6887 LLGGYLG
+6887 GYLG
-6894 GYATTVGQMVNMAG
+6894 GFATFTNKLVGLASQVIDAD
-6908 SLIRGEETDVRNVPL
+6908 EEVDVRNVPFV
-6923 LNRVYKRGTDRTEAR
+6923 NRVYKEGNDKTRKSAVREDYFLLMEEYGRTE
-6938 HVNEEYWKLVKEA
+6938 
-6951 GKTTYRLR
+6951 YRLR
-6959 GYREEAARGV
+6959 EYRKRAARGV
-6969 TEYAERIVWL
+6969 LEFAERLDWL
-6979 NRSPE
+6979 NNSE
-6984 YARYAIMRPY
+6984 EFARYVALRPHKNAIDKLRQMAD
-6994 MRAVK
+6994 MTDD
-6999 RMEQAR
+6999 EAR
-7005 GQVAEGAQAD
+7005 VD
-7015 SIDNAII
+7015 SINALI
-7022 DLKRQA
+7022 DDEMA
-7028 VEACAAVE
+7028 AAVDACVAIGE

>member
-1 MPTDNNT
+1 MRPDNNKT
-8 TQHDNNTATQYDYY
+8 YKYQITVDGKTYDVSKDNIDKYGWDGYADDYPGATVRMRNDDGEDYDVPLGRVDAMTKAGLHPFKTSYTQPVQSSKAVISRQAGQAPNLDKTVQPWQPTMQQRLQMNATAQGTILAGKQTLDEADARMANIREYGSGLAPSSAVASDYRLNPKSGKIEKTYVTPTGERTFDRAAADAVSRAYHDAVDMTLSGQLRRAVKLRDDISRRLAERGRELQDEYDKKSVFQKMVASMQY
-22 YYQGRRVRRPKAEGG
+22 AEGG
-37 QFLTDHP
+37 YHDNALGTTKDDEYTKLMAALRQADLQVKELSRQQRREADKQGFWRTTGEILTDPYTYAHSARLGDMVAQASAKSGASEADDLLLEASYGNLQAQAKYGDNASFLERAGVMTGYMP
-44 DAMHLPSD
+44 SFMVDFMATGGGFSGINFITKATGKAATKALGKEVIEEMAKQGFKNYVKRNGLRGLGNEAANWTIKALGTTADDLLIRAPLMTNTVQAASTAADIIERKLGEVTVDDSGNYDFTNDKTWGSAIWQGEANSIVENYSEMFGAHLPDVASMKNLGKLANVIGAKRLGD
-52 KAGWDTQLTQWGL
+52 VLAKADAGALGGITDGTRRIFQQMGVNDYLGEVSEEYYGQLWRTMLNLDDAYRQNPDGTRTNLFATGQFHGDIWGGMAL
-65 DPAKYPNPTFTVG
+65 SMGLMGAGKTTMSAANYLSMKHDVNKADARASELLTPEVWEPLRSTIDMATNDNVG
-78 SDTDLALLQ
+78 DVAEVIVNDRDMTDEEKAAVMNYM
-87 KSRERSLAQHR
+87 ERSLYLRGVNLAELVKSRGGEQDENAQR
-98 TERQEA
+98 A
-104 RSGTMRPLSKEDN
+104 NDSYM
-117 ELPAVT
+117 
-123 ITADGNGRTTTS
+123 DGYN
-135 HEREVSLFGHKF
+135 
-147 AVSDPPSAS
+147 AQSD
-156 PVADAMDDAS
+156 V
-166 FDFSM
+166 
-171 TPEGRQLKSEMQRAA
+171 EMQ
-186 DSITDR
+186 D
-192 YAKEYAASPEYK
+192 
-204 QLAARAKAEGWD
+204 
-216 TARLDEE
+216 
-223 AGREFSSL
+223 
-231 YGKRI
+231 
-236 DSDWQA
+236 
-242 MGYDER
+242 
-248 WYKELNSRYGGQL
+248 
-261 AEAEKQ
+261 
-267 QTAADLATVGRDIDS
+267 
-282 LYGRLAHDK
+282 
-291 EQVRMGRKGY
+291 
-301 DADTY
+301 
-306 IRWNAREAML
+306 
-316 DAARDQYEDAQR
+316 
-328 IVDEARRDT
+328 
-337 SWGKGRKL
+337 
-345 ASLGRGVSDIVGDID
+345 
-360 TWTAGFTDLDNAQQ
+360 
-374 LNTVLHKVEAGDDLT
+374 
-389 PEQTALMDA
+389 
-398 LTYGMAAR
+398 
-406 AAHIDDV
+406 
-413 SGWYKAGEVTG
+413 
-424 ESIPFIL
+424 
-431 EMLVNPLSSAGSA
+431 
-444 ATKTILKY
+444 
-452 GLRRYGLRSVAS
+452 
-464 ASRGLARRVAGLGT
+464 
-478 RRGLSKALGAAAQGT
+478 
-493 VGLGRGLASGVAR
+493 
-506 GAGMAATTG
+506 
-515 GGRVMAGAMQRQ
+515 
-527 NDDYA
+527 
-532 IERADDGRYVATGG
+532 
-546 DETLGESIVRSFAST
+546 
-561 AFENASEMSGDL
+561 
-573 LGRTLGLPMHALG
+573 
-586 KAGAARAVGS
+586 
-596 WLSKSRAGQ
+596 
-605 IYRAISGNTVAKTLR
+605 
-620 ERAHVT
+620 
-626 GVFGEYLEEVYSN
+626 
-639 ALNAAVGNGTW
+639 
-650 GEVVDPVQNVQTF
+650 
-663 LSLVPMQV
+663 
-671 GFGLLGL
+671 
-678 GGYAAQSYASAR
+678 
-690 ERRSI
+690 
-695 RDGASDRARSMMD
+695 ARSMYE
-708 MLDNTPDALIDRVV
+708 LQRQKAEQAL
-722 TGLSANASYTPQER
+722 
-736 ETLVRYGIAVKQGRE
+736 
-751 LSHAAVEMS
+751 
-760 DDDRL
+760 
-765 ANDAYA
+765 
-771 NGQSISS
+771 S
-778 PAELHDA
+778 PEQ
-785 WLEYLAVR
+785 LAVI
-793 EEASSVF
+793 
-800 SDEDMGLLETMS
+800 DEDPMG
-812 PGQALQHI
+812 ALQNLGDDQATNQTIIDYINAKQVYDGMIQRVRDDI
-820 DGKDRGL
+820 DGRIDQSNAMIDSRTNRTTGMIQGATMKVQDEEGNDRRVYVLDGNL
-827 ALELMSAR
+827 AIYED
-835 ARVNGAETGIGER
+835 GTGIDHE
-848 ARDASIA
+848 
-855 ATRMVRNNT
+855 N
-864 NEGSGRIVLAAMGD
+864 
-878 GSRAYVV
+878 
-885 SGSVSLNDDGS
+885 
-896 IDRGG
+896 
-901 SSESL
+901 
-906 VVRDASTGKARMAD
+906 
-920 VSEISS
+920 
-926 IEADEEAGAAAEE
+926 
-939 AGRTAYDGVMRG
+939 
-951 ERGAMFGIPAV
+951 
-962 GGVANLGGVP
+962 
-972 VTVTAVGDD
+972 
-981 GVHYTLPDGTAS
+981 
-993 VLDEQS
+993 
-999 FVDAVVGPEVSRRMV
+999 
-1014 ERASVRGSGQASDGR
+1014 
-1029 GFDSPIQNLDSPGQ
+1029 
-1043 GSAWRVGDGVRR
+1043 
-1055 GRASGT
+1055 
-1061 VVELP
+1061 
-1066 GDGTMVVEWS
+1066 S
-1076 DGSISQM
+1076 DGSIIIRDAESGKIEMVSPDAIFSVEQ
-1083 PVAEA
+1083 PVEPETEKQTAAEA
-1088 EVMSQ
+1088 IRQQFAQEAASRI
-1093 DGSGV
+1093 DGVVPFNPGDTYTVTDESG
-1098 EPQPVGRGLLGN
+1098 Q
-1110 IYDQFRGKAKA
+1110 
-1121 AIDFLTKR
+1121 T
-1129 REGVAQAALHHK
+1129 AQ
-1141 DIGDIDLAW
+1141 
-1150 GNSKMGLEHIV
+1150 M
-1161 SKHPDV
+1161 
-1167 LDGLQERLDDMDVV
+1167 Q
-1181 EASDNRVVLESNTH
+1181 
-1195 KAVVSK
+1195 
-1201 MLGQEKT
+1201 
-1208 PQWLLTAYEKKDAS
+1208 
-1222 GGSSDIVP
+1222 IVP
-1230 EPQRG
+1230 
-1235 KQNGTA
+1235 
-1241 PLQDIQSTGKVSA
+1241 
-1254 LPADMQEGDTVGG
+1254 
-1267 SPVALSY
+1267 
-1274 LLEGGK
+1274 
-1280 GSIGS
+1280 
-1285 TGYFLHGVAA
+1285 
-1295 AFPELT
+1295 
-1301 AQIEEIR
+1301 
-1308 SRYLSEIDPSPT
+1308 
-1320 GYAASGHKSIGE
+1320 
-1332 IRDLVNTVYGE
+1332 
-1343 RGVEIFDRLLQ
+1343 
-1354 NADGFV
+1354 NADGLVDNGDGTVNVSSDGGQTVV
-1360 PRDGAIVAKAI
+1360 PMRKEDIQAMVDATNRARVEQAEQKRETMKPQARPTYNLNDEITLLDENGNIVRGSITSDI
-1371 DELLPVQP
+1371 DEDGQYEVYTETPINGWKVNLFTEEQLERMRADRRRYDEMLQTVDNQLRLGQQTATAEP
-1379 QLVAEAEV
+1379 QLV
-1387 MSQDG
+1387 
-1392 SGASFI
+1392 
-1398 DVIRTL
+1398 
-1404 YVKGKEAASKLFQRS
+1404 
-1419 FFDVAK
+1419 
-1425 TPDFMKHL
+1425 
-1433 GLTGDKFTIRYGVIS
+1433 
-1448 RHFGKDAEHNL
+1448 
-1459 PEEVW
+1459 
-1464 KQLPE
+1464 
-1469 AIQNPFAITRYY
+1469 
-1481 ADDERKRQ
+1481 
-1489 KGYRLYTSLQLGNG
+1489 
-1503 SYVVVSAEV
+1503 
-1512 KNAGRDI
+1512 
-1519 EVNAINTVF
+1519 
-1528 GRNALSDVH
+1528 
-1537 DELIYTSDT
+1537 
-1546 ITPDQQSLLDGNN
+1546 
-1559 PRQYPANRES
+1559 
-1569 SDVGKVSALPAD
+1569 
-1581 VQGRS
+1581 GRS
-1586 LTSAEANTL
+1586 LTEKESATL

-1651 FGMIRPTLADPDVII
+1651 FGMIRPTLTDPDVII

-1828 AVADSMVADKEAALK
+1828 AVADSMMADKEAALK

-1860 AAERD
+1860 AAERG

-1883 ALTRQRRQV
+1883 ALTRQRRQM

-2146 NIVKNFE
+2146 NIWKNFE

-2568 NARGD
+2568 NARSN

-2596 AASQQGRQGST
+2596 AASQQGRQGSA
-2607 GDAPAGGRAEDA
+2607 GSPPAGGRAEDGEQTTDNRTGA
-2619 TRQADSPSGVERNSG
+2619 LPSDAERGGQGDLRYTSGRQPDAPKPSEGRVRLSDEVDENGRPFVISENGTTIFGEIREDSGLTPAPI
-2634 QLRNDG
+2634 
-2640 KRQNALS
+2640 KLS
-2647 EVSSAERIEME
+2647 EGYQDE
-2658 SRIVDWLSDDNLA
+2658 N
-2671 KASGKSREDIF
+2671 
-2682 KEFGNEPMPIAY
+2682 
-2694 IPERFMPLA
+2694 
-2703 GDGISD
+2703 
-2709 PRIYCGKGYF
+2709 GKGYGLVH
-2719 IEHALRNHA
+2719 IEANHGDQIRQAGFSSVEDFVYYVAENYDEDNIRVGKRRNNSSPTFLLQITDTHDNTLFVEMSKD
-2728 AQGSQMSVD
+2728 GSYWNVNSAGIFRKGY
-2737 DVDVSKYLNI
+2737 SNK
-2747 QSVLDNPDHIK
+2747 K
-2758 ETFVDGKRTV
+2758 ETVAKTEPQQPNNAVSTGSSLS
-2768 VFIKKIGRYFAEL
+2768 EN
-2781 TQVEENG
+2781 EEG
-2788 KIILHKS
+2788 GI
-2795 LFNQKKEPYAKLD
+2795 
-2808 DIRHKYTSSEGG
+2808 TSSEPNGKPTVPGG
-2820 VSSISHADGTA
+2820 KHTD
-2831 PAISLQ
+2831 
-2837 SRDDVKSSRK
+2837 KSSAVQAVGEK
-2847 SKPTNSRTDVDNN
+2847 VTKDEEETEQHEAELASRVE
-2860 LNGVSDDTAT
+2860 VSDDDWQEGDGERPTYKRSIIIDGTHTAT
-2870 QHSSDVSES
+2870 QIDEPDENGHYTGSYFEFDNKRFGDIVEIVDYIDNGNTLASKIAQAEAETDQNPTEAQKEAGNYKKGHIRIGQFNITVENPKGSVRRGTDANGNPWETTMQNTYGYIRGTEGVDGDHIDVFLTNDIDGWNGRRVYVVDQYNEDGTFDEHKVMLGFNEEDEARDAYFSNYNKGWSDRHKIVMTSTNLEDFEKWIDSSHRKTKPFAEYRSVNAEQSKSISPADRIAEIDAQMADLKKQADEAHGRSDLFEEARIISES
-2879 KETDKLTDAQAIGEK
+2879 NELYAERRRLVQEMQPSAVQAEDENAGQTQRPSATDDRYTIERRYHKKNGSYIHAVKFTEQMPREQFLSLKKCVKDFGGYYSSYGKGGFIFETEEAGRKFAEAVLDPSGEK
-2894 LDEKPF
+2894 LDDEK
-2900 ATVKTKRGIAELRRA
+2900 
-2915 TSRSKDGMSATR
+2915 
-2927 VVATRN
+2927 
-2933 GREVSMPTASMPLPD
+2933 
-2948 IYAMPDISDS
+2948 
-2958 IEVVGARE
+2958 
-2966 IRELKGKTAATVVV
+2966 
-2980 RHEDGTL
+2980 
-2987 DTMETRLVPKDET
+2987 
-3000 EAVNDAQPLSLAD
+3000 PLSLDDMRSVEAGRQSWKYRVSVDGTGRTAVTRSTATRGVPVDDANFGMTAD
-3013 MQQGSEPA
+3013 SPQAMLDFLSNPQNGMGEVLDAVRTDLENAVMTQAMDTVQPVGHGAFGDIYDQFRGKPQEAIFFLSQKRGGEAVGALHHKDVGDIDLVWGNEGTGHSDGFGLAKLVKYHPEVLGNLQEVLNDMHVVSKSPNRVNLESDTHKAAVRLEWDGEKKTWLLTAFEKENSVRNNTTDTATTVTGKRNDTATPQNTVSGGKYKQSRADGQQPV
-3021 MRQVDVEGLMQ
+3021 MREVDVMSLFD
-3032 AINRDGEAKLS
+3032 ALKRDGEAKPG
-3043 DHFIVGK
+3043 DHFVVRQAEAPIQNAEA
-3050 PGLTERLSGGNTNGQ
+3050 PIQEIEAPSQSG
-3065 TSNTEAGQT
+3065 
-3074 NDTYGADNRLVSRA
+3074 DTYGADNRLVSRA

-3281 LALLGYYDADQV
+3281 LALLGYYEADQV
-3293 EGDFNEAYGYM
+3293 EDDFNEAYGYM

-3315 NRLANRLVKDLG
+3315 NRLANSLVKDLG

-3439 TQQEVSAKAER
+3439 TQQEVSAKEER

-3461 PKIADLFSAQEEYAV
+3461 PKIADHFSAFEE
-3476 ENQENSPFQ
+3476 ENIAESQANLPFQ

-3491 YHGKPATVYDFDD
+3491 YHGKPATVYDIEDN
-3504 DGRLVLDTGLAPVL
+3504 GRLVLDTGLAPVL

-3575 ASLGM
+3575 AGLGM

-3704 FAQVTRQDAADPFE
+3704 FAQVTRHDAAEPFD

-3912 RASVEGPQEQSEVVL
+3912 RASVEGTQEQSEVVL

-4177 NSGDEISQKEAE
+4177 SSGDEISQKEAE

-5094 DGKVD
+5094 DGKVE

-5180 LDDELAEV
+5180 LDDEL
-5188 NERFNEQLDGLT
+5188 
-5200 EENADS
+5200 
-5206 VTLSL
+5206 
-5211 GRPSAVL
+5211 
-5218 RAAGVEDKP
+5218 
-5227 MKLYGNKVMKKMR
+5227 
-5240 KHGFTLPE
+5240 
-5248 LRDLPRAVADPIA
+5248 
-5261 VFKNYGKEGNR
+5261 
-5272 SILTEL
+5272 
-5278 RTEQGNF
+5278 
-5285 LVTLTL
+5285 
-5291 GEGHDVDFNIVTSV
+5291 
-5305 FGKGGSNIVDWINKG
+5305 
-5320 FATYINKEKALD
+5320 
-5332 YLHHSALKAVTSD
+5332 
-5345 SQELVSAA
+5345 
-5353 NVVRNFENPGING
+5353 
-5366 EETYR
+5366 
-5371 DVYRLDD
+5371 
-5378 DELGEVNERFN
+5378 GEVNERFN

-5451 MISDPIFVF
+5451 MISYPIFVF

-5603 QRRAFAEKERQRMV
+5603 QRRAFAERERLRMV

-5805 VAKQYELKVGNY
+5805 VVMQSSLKVGNY
-5817 APFHGN
+5817 AEAAETMTSAAEPAPAQDDGDK
-5823 IGQVADVRESAKAKR
+5823 VAR
-5838 IEKLRNSKPVGIT
+5838 IEKLRRSEPVVVS
-5851 GNEIEP
+5851 GNDYQGKYELNNKSANKYIL
-5857 SDNLKQYKKNALE
+5857 DNLR
-5870 YGKKLQ
+5870 
-5876 GEYTNKDT
+5876 GEYINKDT
-5884 GITIRLQRGRRNGG
+5884 GDR
-5898 INEVLQHDYKD
+5898 INLTRKGANKSMHHDA
-5909 IEHLQSTAAIPHIIE
+5909 ENEAHLKSAAYIPQIIE
-5924 NSIYIDTRENID
+5924 NAIFIDEEANTKDKTGFDSYR
-5936 VEKNPDVKEY
+5936 
-5946 QYYVCGLKIGNVDY
+5946 YYVVGLNMGGVDY
-5960 TVRSTVAVDKNGNR
+5960 TVRLTVGVKDGQI
-5974 YYDHKLTHIEK
+5974 YYDHALTEIEK
-5985 GKLLDLIN
+5985 NSLLDGIDLLKRKFADKE
-5993 SQAAY
+5993 AARMADY
-5998 NNGFGTTPGTKP
+5998 SD
-6010 TTEIFSNY
+6010 I
-6018 KDKILLS
+6018 KDKRLLS
-6025 ILQAD
+6025 ILQTNSAKTD
-6030 GEEKDLLFREADT
+6030 DSDTLFREGDPEVHERTLARDRYEQRVKRGVYQT
-6043 PQEYDKAIVRER
+6043 QEALQ
-6055 YDRRVRSFWYNSAE
+6055 
-6069 SMFDSMQS
+6069 DSM
-6077 LKEAMQ
+6077 LGLREAM
-6083 MIVEAETGG
+6083 EAILKGEGKKKV
-6092 TRHIEE
+6092 RIEDVD
-6098 IAGFENAYLGENR
+6098 GFENAYLGENR
-6111 LSSKNEAEGK
+6111 LSSVNKAEAD
-6121 AVARHLFKPLLDEA
+6121 AFAHTLFKPLLDEVG
-6135 AKLAKDKA
+6135 KLAPTKKA
-6143 SRTALYDYMMAKH
+6143 REELTDYMMAKH
-6156 GLERNRVMAL
+6156 GLERNRVMRQ
-6166 REAQKAYDDT
+6166 REKDKLIDASELSKNKPQPPTENDDDYDLKMDAYNKAVEDWNNQVEAELGD
-6176 LRKHPHSK
+6176 K
-6184 KTLQDFIDEY
+6184 FEAIDQ
-6194 RDRDFAGLTGLTGTE
+6194 RDFAGLTALTDTD
-6209 NVAEAEAEARRMVDE
+6209 NVADAEAEARQMVED
-6224 YEAAHDTDALWARVR
+6224 YESGHDTDTLWKRTN
-6239 AVTDYIL
+6239 AVSDATLSKLYESGMMSKATYDNIRSMYDYF
-6246 DKSLDTGLL
+6246 
-6255 SREGYDR
+6255 
-6262 IKGMYTHYIPLRGF
+6262 IPLRGF
-6276 AAVTSPE
+6276 DEKTSEE
-6283 AYTYLDAVQTGAASV
+6283 AYAYLNSKNSAFNAP
-6298 IKEAG
+6298 IKTAK
-6303 GRTTKADDPLAQ
+6303 GRKSKADDPFAYLQ
-6315 ISSMLD
+6315 SMAE
-6321 SVIMQGNRNQ
+6321 SAIVQGNRNKL
-6331 IVKQRFLNFVLNHPS
+6331 VKQKFLNFVLNHPS
-6346 DLVSVS
+6346 DLASVS
-6352 ELYLEHDEV
+6352 DIWLKYDKVSDEWQPV
-6361 KGEWRAKLP
+6361 FPDNINVG
-6370 ELDDDMTPSQV
+6370 DTPSEVERKMQDFEDKMKE
-6381 SAALREFDRTM
+6381 L
-6392 SRLVAEQPGRYRLAR
+6392 AEQD
-6407 QSPDI
+6407 PDLYKHGKDTVNI
-6412 PYVVP
+6412 PYRVVE
-6417 GKATLRE
+6417 KRDLRQ
-6424 HQVLVRRGGRTV
+6424 HQVVVKRGGRDYV
-6436 VLTINGNPRLAQ
+6436 VTINGNPRAAQ
-6448 ALNGAT
+6448 ALNGQT
-6454 NPDGGTGMWEQV
+6454 NPDNDMSGAVGAILKAGE
-6466 LRIGESVNRQLA
+6466 RINRELSA
-6478 AFYTTRRPDFVLSNF
+6478 LYTTRNPDFVVSNF
-6493 LRDAVYTNTMAYVKE
+6493 IRDMLYSNSMVWIKE
-6508 GGSYGARFNVN
+6508 SPNYAMRFHRNFAKVN
-6519 FGRFNPGS
+6519 P
-6527 IMRLIVRYEAG
+6527 VRMKMLLAKYRKNE
-6538 RLDESD
+6538 LDMSNG
-6544 ETERLFRLF
+6544 TERMFHQF
-6553 MDNGGETGY
+6553 MMNGGETGY
-6562 AMMRDMEAHKR
+6562 SNMRDIEKHKNDIR
-6573 AVTRALRDSRGL
+6573 REIRKAGG
-6585 TVAQLGKMVGGY
+6585 QLPIRKA
-6597 WDIFNRGV
+6597 WDLLAERLDEVNRGV
-6605 ENCARFAAFVTS
+6605 ENCARFAAFMTS
-6617 MQSGRSL
+6617 REMDRTI
-6624 DRSIWDAK
+6624 DRSIYDAK

-6643 GFTMFDPRA
+6643 GAKFMGATGQTKLGNSSAFMS
-6652 GWRSASNWV
+6652 GLGRSG
-6661 RFASGAG
+6661 F
-6668 RLGYVFWN
+6668 VFWN
-6676 AALQGTSN
+6676 AAIQGTAN
-6684 FTRAT
+6684 FGRQAK
-6689 ARHPVR
+6689 RHPAKALTSV
-6695 AVTAMAAMYL
+6695 AVMFL
-6705 LGTLAPVLASM
+6705 LGAIVASL
-6716 FGSGDDDDDYY
+6716 GYGDDDEDDKNSYWN
-6727 DLPDFVRRTNWVI
+6727 LPEYVRRSNLLFRA
-6740 PTGGHGWIC
+6740 GDQWIS
-6749 IPLPVEYRAI
+6749 IPLPVEYRAV
-6759 YGLGELSGTL
+6759 YGLGELMVSTLSGKEHFTD
-6769 MGGEVR
+6769 GEL
-6775 MDGAEIAMEVASQ
+6775 ASKIAGQVSQ
-6788 LSQLMPIN
+6788 LLPLDFM
-6796 LLEGGGGSH
+6796 EGGGGFK
-6805 AWHALVP
+6805 AFIP
-6812 SAVAPI
+6812 SSIKPFAEAYGYKKS
-6818 VEIAVN
+6818 
-6824 RDWLGLPVYKDT
+6824 WTGLPIYKDT
-6836 PYNKEVPEWRSV
+6836 PYNKDMPEWTKAYKSANKYLV
-6848 YRNTNELLVSA
+6848 DLSETLNEM
-6859 SRWLNDASGGND
+6859 SGGD
-6871 VDRGTMGW
+6871 QYTKGTIDI
-6879 LNPAAVEH
+6879 NPAKVEYV
-6887 LLGGYLG
+6887 LNGYFGGIANTIDKLTKMG
-6894 GYATTVGQMVNMAG
+6894 ETMIGQREYDPKSFLV
-6908 SLIRGEETDVRNVPL
+6908 
-6923 LNRVYKRGTDRTEAR
+6923 LNRILKNGDERTEYKA
-6938 HVNEEYWKLVKEA
+6938 VNNEYFRLKEEHDKLR
-6951 GKTTYRLR
+6951 TRLR
-6959 GYREEAARGV
+6959 NYERDTENGV
-6969 TEYAERIVWL
+6969 FDYAEKIDFL
-6979 NRSPE
+6979 YNSPE
-6984 YARYAIMRPY
+6984 YARYEIFENYRPDIDDLY
-6994 MRAVK
+6994 DMLNDAYTYGDKEAVK
-6999 RMEQAR
+6999 DIETQLN
-7005 GQVAEGAQAD
+7005 E
-7015 SIDNAII
+7015 
-7022 DLKRQA
+7022 LKKMMISDMNKTRK
-7028 VEACAAVE
+7028 